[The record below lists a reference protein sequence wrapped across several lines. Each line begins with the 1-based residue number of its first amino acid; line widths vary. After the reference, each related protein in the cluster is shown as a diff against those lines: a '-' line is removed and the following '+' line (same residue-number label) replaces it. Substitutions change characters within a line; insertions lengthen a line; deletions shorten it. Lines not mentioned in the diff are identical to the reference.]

1 MSKNSFSYWIFI
13 WGIIV
18 VYAFGRITFSSDDY
32 INSWPKPIYNFE
44 NNPKT
49 EAGFE
54 LGRKLFY
61 DPKLSR
67 DETISCASCHLQYT
81 GFAHVDH
88 NVSHGIE
95 GRKGTRNA
103 PALINLIWNESFHWD
118 GGVNHLEVQAINPI
132 QHPKE
137 MDNSLENV
145 LSYVNSDDTYK
156 ALFADFSGDSIASTQ
171 SFLRALTQFV
181 GSLISSDS
189 KYDKY
194 MRGELE
200 LTTQELN
207 GLALFQKNCD
217 KCHTAPLFMSN
228 QFVSNGLPVDTIF
241 NDIGRFAISLDPKD
255 SFAFR
260 VPTLRNIEYTFPY
273 MHDGRFNTLSEVITY
288 YNSQVESSST
298 PHDRKLDQI
307 NLSNT
312 EQKDLIAFLKTL
324 TDRGFLYNPKFGF
337 PKND

>member
-1 MSKNSFSYWIFI
+1 MSKSNFLYIGLI
-13 WGIIV
+13 WGLLLL
-18 VYAFGRITFSSDDY
+18 YAFGRIAISSNDY
-32 INSWPKPIYNFE
+32 LSTWPKPIYNFE
-44 NNPKT
+44 NNSKSDV
-49 EAGFE
+49 GFE
-54 LGRKLFY
+54 LGRLLFY

-88 NVSHGIE
+88 NVSHGID

-103 PALINLIWNESFHWD
+103 PALINLIWNVSFHWD
-118 GGVNHLEVQAINPI
+118 GGVNHLEAQAINPI

-145 LSYVNSDDTYK
+145 LNYVNSNQKYRT
-156 ALFADFSGDSIASTQ
+156 LFAQFSGDSVANTQ
-171 SFLRALTQFV
+171 SFLRAITQFV

-189 KYDKY
+189 KYDKFI
-194 MRGELE
+194 RGEIEFTVQESNGFE
-200 LTTQELN
+200 LFKQ
-207 GLALFQKNCD
+207 NCNS
-217 KCHTAPLFMSN
+217 CHTAPLFMSN
-228 QFVSNGLPVDTIF
+228 QFVSNGLPVDTNF
-241 NDIGRFAISLDPKD
+241 NDVGRYAITLDPND

-273 MHDGRFNTLSEVITY
+273 MHDGRFNSLGEVINY
-288 YNSQVESSST
+288 YNSQVELSAT
-298 PHDRKLDQI
+298 HHDRKLDSI
-307 NLSNT
+307 NLSDT

-324 TDRGFLYNPKFGF
+324 TDKGFLYNPKYGF

>member
-1 MSKNSFSYWIFI
+1 M
-13 WGIIV
+13 
-18 VYAFGRITFSSDDY
+18 YAFGRIVFSSNDY
-32 INSWPKPIYNFE
+32 LQTWPEPIYNFE
-44 NNPKT
+44 NNPKS
-49 EAGFE
+49 EVGFE

-118 GGVNHLEVQAINPI
+118 GGVNHLEAQAINPI
-132 QHPKE
+132 QHPME

-145 LSYVNSDDTYK
+145 LNYVNSNQKYRS
-156 ALFADFSGDSIASTQ
+156 LFAEFSGDSIANSQ

-194 MRGELE
+194 IRGEVE
-200 LTTQELN
+200 FSVQELN
-207 GLALFQKNCD
+207 GLNLFKKNCD
-217 KCHTAPLFMSN
+217 ACHTAPLFMSN
-228 QFVSNGLPVDTIF
+228 QFVSNGLPVDTSF
-241 NDIGRFAISLDPKD
+241 NDVGRYAITLDPND

-273 MHDGRFNTLSEVITY
+273 MHDGRFNTLSEVVNY
-288 YNSQVESSST
+288 YNTEVESSST
-298 PHDRKLDQI
+298 PHNKSLDKI
-307 NLSNT
+307 NLSDT
-312 EQKDLIAFLKTL
+312 DQKDLIAFLKTL
-324 TDRGFLYNPKFGF
+324 TDKGFLYNPEYGF
-337 PKND
+337 PKNE

>member
-1 MSKNSFSYWIFI
+1 MPSKNQRLIGSIGILVVVFAFSRA
-13 WGIIV
+13 IINT
-18 VYAFGRITFSSDDY
+18 GDY
-32 INSWPKPIYNFE
+32 LTTWPDPIYNFE

-49 EAGFE
+49 EVGFE

-88 NVSHGIE
+88 NVSHGID

-118 GGVNHLEVQAINPI
+118 GGVNHLEAQAINPI

-145 LSYVNSDDTYK
+145 LNYVNSDQNYRS
-156 ALFADFSGDSIASTQ
+156 LFAQFSGDSLADTK
-171 SFLRALTQFV
+171 SFLRAITQFV
-181 GSLISSDS
+181 GSLVSCDS
-189 KYDKY
+189 KYDMY
-194 MRGELE
+194 VRGESE
-200 LTTQELN
+200 LSTQELN
-207 GLALFQKNCD
+207 GLELFKKNCD
-217 KCHTAPLFMSN
+217 ECHTAPLFMSN
-228 QFVSNGLPVDTIF
+228 QFLSNGLPVDTNF
-241 NDIGRFAISLDPKD
+241 NDVGRYAITLDPKD

-273 MHDGRFNTLSEVITY
+273 MHDGRFTTLSQVIDY
-288 YNSQVESSST
+288 YNSEVESSMT
-298 PHDRKLDQI
+298 PHSNSLNMI
-307 NLSNT
+307 NLSET

-324 TDRGFLYNPKFGF
+324 TDRTFLYKEEFGF
-337 PKND
+337 PKNY